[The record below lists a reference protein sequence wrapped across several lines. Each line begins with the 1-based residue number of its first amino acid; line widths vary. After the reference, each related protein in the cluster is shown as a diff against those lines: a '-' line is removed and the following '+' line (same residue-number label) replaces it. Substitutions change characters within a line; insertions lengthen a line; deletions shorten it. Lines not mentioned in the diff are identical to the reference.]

1 MSFIL
6 DALKKSEEERLRQQ
20 NPSTLPTALP
30 RSNGRTPAWV
40 WALLCL
46 LVVNLV
52 VLAVVLLKPRA
63 DVPTIAAT
71 PVVVAAAV
79 VPTETITKA
88 APSAPKLNGVDE
100 EAAPDSQGSGI
111 ATQSAPVTTPPSL
124 PASLPASVPA
134 SVPTRNQQL
143 AAGANLPPATLN
155 LHVFDADRTKRFVL
169 LNGERL
175 REGDT
180 NRDGLTVVTIT
191 PEGVVLSFGAASFAV
206 SIEGR

>member
-1 MSFIL
+1 M
-6 DALKKSEEERLRQQ
+6 
-20 NPSTLPTALP
+20 
-30 RSNGRTPAWV
+30 
-40 WALLCL
+40 
-46 LVVNLV
+46 

-124 PASLPASVPA
+124 PASVPA
-134 SVPTRNQQL
+134 SVPTRDQQL

>member
-30 RSNGRTPAWV
+30 RSSGGTPAWV
-40 WALLCL
+40 WALLGL

-52 VLAVVLLKPRA
+52 VLAVLLLKPRA
-63 DVPTIAAT
+63 DVTKIAA
-71 PVVVAAAV
+71 
-79 VPTETITKA
+79 PTETIASA
-88 APSAPKLNGVDE
+88 APSAPKFTGADE
-100 EAAPDSQGSGI
+100 KAAPNSQGFDI
-111 ATQSAPVTTPPSL
+111 ARQSAPATTPVQL
-124 PASLPASVPA
+124 PAP
-134 SVPTRNQQL
+134 VPTRDQRL

-180 NRDGLTVVTIT
+180 SRDGLTVVSIT
-191 PEGVVLSFGAASFAV
+191 PEGVVLSFGDASFAI

>member
-30 RSNGRTPAWV
+30 RSSGGTPAWV
-40 WALLCL
+40 WALLGL

-52 VLAVVLLKPRA
+52 VLAVLLLKPRA
-63 DVPTIAAT
+63 DVTKIAA
-71 PVVVAAAV
+71 
-79 VPTETITKA
+79 PTETIASATPSALKFTGADEKA
-88 APSAPKLNGVDE
+88 APNSQGVD
-100 EAAPDSQGSGI
+100 I
-111 ATQSAPVTTPPSL
+111 ARQSAPATTPVQL
-124 PASLPASVPA
+124 PAP
-134 SVPTRNQQL
+134 VPTRDQRL

-180 NRDGLTVVTIT
+180 SRDGLTVVSIT
-191 PEGVVLSFGAASFAV
+191 PEGVVLSFGDASFAV

>member
-30 RSNGRTPAWV
+30 RSHGRTPAWV

-52 VLAVVLLKPRA
+52 VLAVVLLNPRA
-63 DVPTIAAT
+63 GVPTIAAT
-71 PVVVAAAV
+71 PVVVAAAAA
-79 VPTETITKA
+79 PTETITKA

-111 ATQSAPVTTPPSL
+111 ATQSTPVTTPP
-124 PASLPASVPA
+124 SLPASVPA
-134 SVPTRNQQL
+134 SVPTRDQQL